1 MIDVQNVQTYEQ
13 TIFLMILG
21 EIPILGVVYYNI
33 ISDPKYKKYI
43 HTSYNRVNYNVI
55 KEQYD

>member
-1 MIDVQNVQTYEQ
+1 VQNVQTYEQ

-33 ISDPKYKKYI
+33 ISDPKCMKYI
-43 HTSYNRVNYNVI
+43 HTSYNHVNYNVI
-55 KEQYD
+55 KEEYD